1 MNPIGIF
8 SFLVRSE
15 EDEICELKAKVEELE
30 FAMRIQSKILEAQ
43 RETINRQAKQLN
55 HRDEVISSLLTTV
68 HLLRGQK

>member
-8 SFLVRSE
+8 SFLVKSE
-15 EDEICELKAKVEELE
+15 EDEICELKARVEELE
-30 FAMRIQSKILEAQ
+30 FAMRIQSRLLESH
-43 RETINRQAKQLN
+43 RELINRQIKQLN